1 LYGGYKR
8 DTARLCRAAVAP
20 LLPGASRAAIDRQL
34 LPSGPAAANPL
45 HAAVADDSCRD
56 RQTDTVPFHRPCS
69 AYNASSVNNIQFIS
83 VYVHAWLHYR
93 IPLTWAAAAAGN
105 GQVCRT
111 IITGQIAHSTSCYS
125 NGSERWHCCHCT
137 NRFIIF
143 AKLRQRAPQ
152 SNTWLIRWA
161 NASMPPPNGISV
173 GSAVFARLTVVT
185 GRQTDRPRHGVCSN
199 RPQLQTDHA
208 TASVALGRSY
218 RQTTPRRL

>member
-1 LYGGYKR
+1 M
-8 DTARLCRAAVAP
+8 
-20 LLPGASRAAIDRQL
+20 
-34 LPSGPAAANPL
+34 
-45 HAAVADDSCRD
+45 
-56 RQTDTVPFHRPCS
+56 
-69 AYNASSVNNIQFIS
+69 
-83 VYVHAWLHYR
+83 YVHAWLHYR

-125 NGSERWHCCHCT
+125 NGSERSHCCHCT

-173 GSAVFARLTVVT
+173 GSAAFARLTVVT
-185 GRQTDRPRHGVCSN
+185 GRQIDRHTDRPRHGVCSN
-199 RPQLQTDHA
+199 RPQLCCKRDA
-208 TASVALGRSY
+208 ADNVLS
-218 RQTTPRRL
+218 PRNVRRILVRGSMPPCRLRRRKF